1 MLVYNILCHCRYIVH
16 LSSGLARWRMRV
28 WRLSAALCGRRA
40 AGAENNGYR
49 PSSLWQ
55 ICTVKCIVS
64 WYKHDWR
71 LFIDI
76 LPKSL
81 LCLERLARH
90 SRGEVQPASI
100 DWYRQSEEPPT
111 QQGTYS
117 HSTPGCRSLHN
128 RRGLWPASNKR
139 SANAAPSASS
149 SKPAPTPP
157 QRHRRCST
165 LRCRLA
171 TQHPPRA
178 SAPVRLLS
186 RTVSVLY
193 LALKKPRILT
203 LIKASKPACAKSP

>member
-1 MLVYNILCHCRYIVH
+1 MCSSVYLFA
-16 LSSGLARWRMRV
+16 GLARWRMRV
-28 WRLSAALCGRRA
+28 WRLSAALCGQRA
-40 AGAENNGYR
+40 AGAENNVCR
-49 PSSLWQ
+49 PSSLWR
-55 ICTVKCIVS
+55 IYSIECIVS
-64 WYKHDWR
+64 WYKHDWSAAGVHR
-71 LFIDI
+71 HPPKVPPLSLALGKA
-76 LPKSL
+76 LP
-81 LCLERLARH
+81 RR
-90 SRGEVQPASI
+90 SRASI
-100 DWYRQSEEPPT
+100 DWYSQTSNRLGDQA
-111 QQGTYS
+111 YS
-117 HSTPGCRSLHN
+117 LTAPVCRSLHN